1 VRVLLDESL
10 PRRLIRLLP
19 DHDCITVQ
27 DQGWSG
33 MKNSEL
39 LRAATAAG
47 FQVFLTAD
55 QGIAYQQNLESA
67 DMATVILAAK
77 TSSPADLEPLMSR
90 VAQLLSGIRPGVVIK
105 IAA

>member
-10 PRRLIRLLP
+10 PRRLIRFLP
-19 DHDCITVQ
+19 DHDCFTVQ

-39 LRAATAAG
+39 LRAATAAR

-67 DMATVILAAK
+67 DIATVILAAK

-90 VAQLLSGIRPGVVIK
+90 VAQLLPGIRSGVVIRV
-105 IAA
+105 AA